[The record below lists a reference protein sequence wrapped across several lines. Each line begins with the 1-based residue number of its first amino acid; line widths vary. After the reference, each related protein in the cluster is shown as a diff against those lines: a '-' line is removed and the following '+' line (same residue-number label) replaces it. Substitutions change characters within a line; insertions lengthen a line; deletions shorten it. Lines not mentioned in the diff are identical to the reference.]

1 LKVRGV
7 SVQPGDRVL
16 VKIVAF
22 EGKHKIADRWEEEP
36 YQILRQP
43 NPDVPVYVVKREDG
57 TGRVRTLHRNLLLPI
72 GYIDPD
78 ETILVTEK
86 PIPKPRQKKTQ
97 RNQDEHQE
105 ELANTTDE
113 EVREDTDLLSDSED
127 EFYFQM
133 PVPVTKPAHRDEPN
147 IVVERAAA
155 PRMVEPVPEPEGET
169 REVPTTHTD
178 EGEGSE
184 QQAGV
189 EMENV
194 PLRRSARPKRPP
206 RHLDDY
212 QVNMISDRKVD
223 VLRQLFVS
231 TQVPEERN
239 ILLKSIIDIVHKD

>member
-1 LKVRGV
+1 
-7 SVQPGDRVL
+7 
-16 VKIVAF
+16 
-22 EGKHKIADRWEEEP
+22 
-36 YQILRQP
+36 
-43 NPDVPVYVVKREDG
+43 
-57 TGRVRTLHRNLLLPI
+57 
-72 GYIDPD
+72 
-78 ETILVTEK
+78 
-86 PIPKPRQKKTQ
+86 
-97 RNQDEHQE
+97 
-105 ELANTTDE
+105 
-113 EVREDTDLLSDSED
+113 
-127 EFYFQM
+127 M

-178 EGEGSE
+178 KGEGSE
-184 QQAGV
+184 QQTGV

-194 PLRRSARPKRPP
+194 PLRRSARRKRPP

-239 ILLKSIIDIVHKD
+239 ILLKSIISIVNKD